1 MIKDIVVNL
10 ALRANKDRIT
20 AFAASLAG
28 YFGAHVT
35 GIAFMYWPV
44 FVCVQMGAAEARFIE
59 EQDAA
64 AKKAADAAV
73 ERLAREASREK
84 VSWDSQQI
92 SVSVDEAPG
101 RFAEFARA
109 FDLAVVPQAEPESG
123 AIDDLIAQAALF
135 QSGHPILVVPY
146 TQTVPFKLD
155 RIAVLWDGSAPAT
168 RAIVGAMPFLHRAKA
183 IDLVSIM
190 GERDLRQEIGGA
202 DMRKHLSRHG
212 LNVEPK
218 RLQMMNDITATIL
231 NYAAESAPDLL
242 VMGGYGHTRF
252 REFVLGGATRGILEG
267 MTVPTLMSH

>member
-10 ALRANKDRIT
+10 PLRANKDRIT

-92 SVSVDEAPG
+92 SVSVDEA
-101 RFAEFARA
+101 
-109 FDLAVVPQAEPESG
+109 
-123 AIDDLIAQAALF
+123 
-135 QSGHPILVVPY
+135 
-146 TQTVPFKLD
+146 
-155 RIAVLWDGSAPAT
+155 
-168 RAIVGAMPFLHRAKA
+168 
-183 IDLVSIM
+183 
-190 GERDLRQEIGGA
+190 
-202 DMRKHLSRHG
+202 
-212 LNVEPK
+212 
-218 RLQMMNDITATIL
+218 
-231 NYAAESAPDLL
+231 
-242 VMGGYGHTRF
+242 
-252 REFVLGGATRGILEG
+252 
-267 MTVPTLMSH
+267 

>member
-10 ALRANKDRIT
+10 PLRANKDRIT

-101 RFAEFARA
+101 RFAEIARA

-190 GERDLRQEIGGA
+190 GEHDLRQEIGGA

-231 NYAAESAPDLL
+231 NYASESASDLL

>member
-10 ALRANKDRIT
+10 PLRANKDRIT

-101 RFAEFARA
+101 RFAEIARA
-109 FDLAVVPQAEPESG
+109 FDLAIVPQAEPESG
-123 AIDDLIAQAALF
+123 AVDDLIAQAALF
-135 QSGHPILVVPY
+135 QSGHPILVAPY

-168 RAIVGAMPFLHRAKA
+168 RAIVGAMPFLHRAKSIA
-183 IDLVSIM
+183 LVSIM

-231 NYAAESAPDLL
+231 NYASESASDLL
-242 VMGGYGHTRF
+242 VMGGYGHTRI
-252 REFVLGGATRGILEG
+252 REFVLGGATRGI
-267 MTVPTLMSH
+267 